1 MKIIKENSFPKDN
14 LHLNELDYRLI
25 GLKSEDNNFHTFL
38 ILILK
43 RKKIYLNYF
52 FLWQKNIV
60 KQVIYIYNERIR
72 EIIIVTINNKLKLG

>member
-1 MKIIKENSFPKDN
+1 MKNIKENSFPKDN
-14 LHLNELDYRLI
+14 LYLNELDYTLI

-60 KQVIYIYNERIR
+60 KQVMYIYNERIR
-72 EIIIVTINNKLKLG
+72 EIIIATINNKLKLG

>member
-52 FLWQKNIV
+52 FL
-60 KQVIYIYNERIR
+60 
-72 EIIIVTINNKLKLG
+72 